1 MVPLQNIK
9 SGESF
14 TGSISGSS
22 DHSVVGDLRLDHDRP
37 TKRRRTSSDSVRSN
51 DFETEVKKVKHLQTA
66 EATISRIKPKQAAE
80 TLSAKVVKAP
90 VTEEDASVPESILAS
105 TAADET
111 AIFSTLSVDP
121 WLVASLSTMAIKTPT
136 MVQKSSIPPILAGR
150 DCIAGSRTGSGK
162 TVAFAVPILQTW
174 ARDPSGIYAV
184 VLTPTRELA
193 LQLLEQFQAI
203 GSSQGIK
210 CVLITGGADMRAQA
224 LDLARRPHIVIAT
237 PGRLADHIETSGA
250 DTILGLKRAKYV
262 VLDEADRLLAAGKGS
277 MLPAVQTC
285 LSALPPPSA
294 RQTLLF
300 TATLTSEVSAL
311 QDLPRPASKPPIFTV
326 NLNTSAL
333 TLPPTLKQTYQ
344 LVNTLHREKY
354 LHILLLT
361 PLNLPKQTI
370 IFANRTSTANL
381 LERLL
386 RLLGHRVTAL
396 HSGLPQ
402 PERTA
407 NLSRFRAGAA
417 RILVST
423 DLASRGLDIPAVQL
437 VINYDLP
444 RNPDDYIHRCG
455 RTARAGRGGLV
466 VNLVGQRDVD
476 VVKAI
481 EERVGREMQAFEE
494 EGVSIEGRVVRDAVG
509 VVGEKKREAML
520 GIEEGR
526 DVKGN
531 RVRKKG

>member
-1 MVPLQNIK
+1 MATLQRVS
-9 SGESF
+9 SGESS
-14 TGSISGSS
+14 TGSISDTD
-22 DHSVVGDLRLDHDRP
+22 DHSDVEDLPLDHDRP
-37 TKRRRTSSDSVRSN
+37 TKRRRTSSESVRS
-51 DFETEVKKVKHLQTA
+51 DGAEHGLKKVKHGKIPVPTV
-66 EATISRIKPKQAAE
+66 SRIKPKTAME
-80 TLSAKVVKAP
+80 LLHAKVDKAS
-90 VTEEDASVPESILAS
+90 VIEEDAYVPESIMAS
-105 TAADET
+105 TAVDET
-111 AIFSTLSVDP
+111 ATFSTLSVDP

-136 MVQKSSIPPILAGR
+136 MIQKSSIPPILAGR

-184 VLTPTRELA
+184 VLTPTREL
-193 LQLLEQFQAI
+193 QLLEQFQAI
-203 GSSQGIK
+203 GSSQGLK

-250 DTILGLKRAKYV
+250 DTILGLKRAKHV

-300 TATLTSEVSAL
+300 TATLTPEVSAL
-311 QDLPRPASKPPIFTV
+311 QDLPRPASKPAIFTV
-326 NLNTSAL
+326 NLNTSTL
-333 TLPPTLKQTYQ
+333 TLPPTLKQSYQ

-396 HSGLPQ
+396 HSALPQ

-444 RNPDDYIHRCG
+444 RNPDDYVHRCG

-481 EERVGREMQAFEE
+481 EERVGREMEAFEE
-494 EGVSIEGRVVRDAVG
+494 ESVSIEGRVVRDAVG